1 MNDSTPIEPERPA
14 VSGAVTGSA
23 AVEPPYIVTTR
34 IVEDRHYNAK
44 FGDDRVCKCGH
55 AYHRHFDTYEKMRA
69 CGCKYCQCY
78 TFDEATGEQP
88 NGEHSNTP
96 TPRP

>member
-1 MNDSTPIEPERPA
+1 MKTETEEQKQ
-14 VSGAVTGSA
+14 GTGPLAAPPCSA
-23 AVEPPYIVTTR
+23 AVEIPYIVTTR

-55 AYHRHFDTYEKMRA
+55 AYYRHFDPYEGMCA
-69 CGCKYCQCY
+69 CGCKYCECY

-88 NGEHSNTP
+88 NDQAQ
-96 TPRP
+96 